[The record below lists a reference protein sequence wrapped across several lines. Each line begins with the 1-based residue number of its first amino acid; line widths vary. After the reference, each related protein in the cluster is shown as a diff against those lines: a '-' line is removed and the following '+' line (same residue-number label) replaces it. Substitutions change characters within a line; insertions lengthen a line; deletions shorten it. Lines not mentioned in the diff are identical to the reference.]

1 MTDDPDA
8 GGQIKTHGS
17 VRSVVALAALSTA
30 AFCYV
35 TVELL
40 PVGLLP
46 VIAADVGVSL
56 PAVGLLVTGYA
67 VTVAIASVP
76 LTHLVRRIPRRNLLT
91 ALLAVFVGAT
101 CLSVL
106 GGYGILLAGRI
117 ATALSQA
124 IFWAVVAPAAV
135 ALFTAEYR
143 GRVTAAVFS
152 GGSLATVMGVPAGTW
167 LGQEAGW
174 RVPFLAVAGLGLL
187 AMVGVAALLPSTSP
201 GHGNTATGSA
211 PHTRRYWL
219 TIAATAVAITGGFA
233 AFTYITPFLTDV
245 SGFAPGTVIWV
256 LLVYGVA
263 GLVGVVVGGAMAD
276 RAPHAAMLIPV
287 ACLSAAL
294 LALYGFGT
302 VQVAVIALVAL
313 WGFALPQVPPT
324 FQSYILRVAPSSTDI
339 ASAIFSATFNL
350 GIAGGA
356 LIGSALLAE
365 TGVRSTFLV
374 GGLLTALAIG
384 LLVSEPVMRGGRP
397 AGSG

>member
-1 MTDDPDA
+1 M
-8 GGQIKTHGS
+8 
-17 VRSVVALAALSTA
+17 A

-40 PVGLLP
+40 PIGLLP

-67 VTVAIASVP
+67 VTVAIASLP
-76 LTHLVRRIPRRNLLT
+76 LTHLVRRIPRRYLLT
-91 ALLAVFVGAT
+91 ALLAVFVVAT
-101 CLSVL
+101 CVSVL
-106 GGYGILLAGRI
+106 GGYGLLLGGRI

-124 IFWAVVAPAAV
+124 VFWAVVAPAAA
-135 ALFTAEYR
+135 ALFTPQFR

-152 GGSLATVMGVPAGTW
+152 GGSLATVVGVPVGTW

-174 RVPFLAVAGLGLL
+174 RVAFLAVAGLGLL
-187 AMVGVAALLPSTSP
+187 AMIGVAVLLPSTSAA
-201 GHGNTATGSA
+201 HGNAATGSA
-211 PHTRRYWL
+211 PHPRRYWL

-233 AFTYITPFLTDV
+233 AFTYITPFLTEV
-245 SGFAPGTVIWV
+245 GGFAPESVSWV

-276 RAPHAAMLIPV
+276 RAPHTAMLIPV
-287 ACLSAAL
+287 LSLSAAL

-302 VQVAVIALVAL
+302 AQVAVIALVAL

-324 FQSYILRVAPSSTDI
+324 FQSYVLRVAPRSTDI

-356 LIGSALLAE
+356 LVGGVLLAE

-374 GGLLTALAIG
+374 GGLLTALALG
-384 LLVSEPVMRGGRP
+384 LLLSEPGMRRDRK
-397 AGSG
+397 ATSS